1 MNELLRIIRAPAT
14 FDTVLMFP
22 LHEVKK
28 YVECLEWFRKMREM
42 HPPHELEEIL
52 YETDCYGCTVLHYAC
67 RYKMRKLALYII
79 ENTSN
84 ENNMYKIS
92 HTGLTPP
99 IICCRNRNLHS
110 VFKKILEKTR
120 DESHLYLGQSNCLSF
135 CILNEDEE
143 KVKMIL
149 EKTHN
154 IENIYRGSL
163 YRNPLLF
170 SLEKRLLN
178 ISAMI
183 VDKTD
188 KKRYL
193 QIQPDSP
200 LKNAFDYFKDPFYCP
215 IVKVL
220 NKKYQRFNC
229 LLNPHSTLTKHFQEE
244 KQLPLEIIQLIS
256 SFLQYELI
264 CE

>member
-1 MNELLRIIRAPAT
+1 
-14 FDTVLMFP
+14 MFP

-28 YVECLEWFRKMREM
+28 YVQCLEWFRKMREM
-42 HPPHELEEIL
+42 YSPTELEEIL
-52 YETDCYGCTVLHYAC
+52 YESDRYGCTVLHYAC
-67 RYKMRKLALYII
+67 RYKMRKLAIYII
-79 ENTSN
+79 ENTFN
-84 ENNMYKIS
+84 ESNMYKIS
-92 HTGLTPP
+92 HTGLTPL

-110 VFKKILEKTR
+110 VFKKILEKTQ
-120 DESHLYLGQSNCLSF
+120 DEVHLYLGQSNCLSF

-154 IENIYRGSL
+154 IENLYRGSL

-183 VDKTD
+183 VEKTD

-200 LKNAFDYFKDPFYCP
+200 LKNAFDYLKDPFYCS

-229 LLNPHSTLTKHFQEE
+229 LLNPHSTLTKHFQEK
-244 KQLPLEIIQLIS
+244 KQLPLDIIRLVA

-264 CE
+264 YE